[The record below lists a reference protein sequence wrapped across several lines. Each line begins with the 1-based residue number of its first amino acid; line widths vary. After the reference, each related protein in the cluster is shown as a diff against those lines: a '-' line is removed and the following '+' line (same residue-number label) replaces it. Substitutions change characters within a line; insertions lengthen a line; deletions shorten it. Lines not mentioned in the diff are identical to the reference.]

1 MAGKK
6 QIAILKQQQLNELYS
21 ELEQV
26 KRLPVNE
33 RTKELRDRIKLLIL
47 ELEEMPNEHTTKC
60 ECGYCENENGYDQ
73 ETDDETVKKVYG
85 NFLNPIKIIYMRNK
99 KAIAGVLIVAA
110 VITLVIGIVC
120 WKKAKKEAAV

>member
-60 ECGYCENENGYDQ
+60 ECGYCENEKGYDQ
-73 ETDDETVKKVYG
+73 ETDDETVKKVYE
-85 NFLNPIKIIYMRNK
+85 NFSNPIKIIYMKNK